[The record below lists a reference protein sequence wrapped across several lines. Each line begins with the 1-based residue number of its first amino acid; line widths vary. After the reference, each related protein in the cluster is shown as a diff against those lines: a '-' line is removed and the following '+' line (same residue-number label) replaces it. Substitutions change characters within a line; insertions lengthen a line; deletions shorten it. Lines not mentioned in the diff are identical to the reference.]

1 MTDRS
6 QPTGSHDDL
15 VQPFQI
21 EVSRLR
27 GRLIRLG
34 PVLDHILTRHDY
46 PEPVTRL
53 LGECVVM
60 AVTLASALKYDGIF
74 TLQASG
80 EGPVRT
86 LVADVTSTGDVRG
99 YARVRSETPIPE
111 GAEGASLLGRGTMA
125 FTVDQGSHTERYQGI
140 VSLTGDTLADS
151 ARHYFEQSD
160 QLQTGLKLAV
170 DKVNGDWR
178 GGSLMLQRL
187 PDNQPILVGVD
198 REEDWNRALILMES
212 ATLPELVDPALS
224 AHTLLIRLFHED
236 GVRAFPAS
244 PLAANCR
251 CSRDRMLRALSTL
264 PRHDLR
270 ALRDDGETEITCEFC
285 NSVYRLDATA
295 LEALVGD
302 ERNGSE

>member
-1 MTDRS
+1 MMDRS
-6 QPTGSHDDL
+6 PPTAPVDDL

-34 PVLDHILTRHDY
+34 PVLDQILTRHDH

-86 LVADVTSTGDVRG
+86 LVADVTTTGDVRG
-99 YARVRSETPIPE
+99 YARVRPETAIPDGVE
-111 GAEGASLLGRGTMA
+111 GAALLGRGTMA

-140 VSLTGDTLADS
+140 VALTGDTLADS

-170 DKVNGDWR
+170 DRVDGAWR

-198 REEDWNRALILMES
+198 REEDWNRALILMDS
-212 ATLPELVDPALS
+212 ATVVELVDPRLS
-224 AHTLLIRLFHED
+224 SHRLLVRLFHED

-244 PLAANCR
+244 PLTANCR

-264 PRHDLR
+264 PRDDL
-270 ALRDDGETEITCEFC
+270 LSLQQDGAAEITCEFC
-285 NSVYRLDATA
+285 NSVYRLDEAELATLA
-295 LEALVGD
+295 GD
-302 ERNGSE
+302 G

>member
-1 MTDRS
+1 MTEYS
-6 QPTGSHDDL
+6 QPTVTDDDL

-99 YARVRSETPIPE
+99 YARVRPETPIPD
-111 GAEGASLLGRGTMA
+111 GAAGTALLGHGTMA

-212 ATLPELVDPALS
+212 ATVPELVDPGLS
-224 AHTLLIRLFHED
+224 PHTLLIRLFHED

-251 CSRDRMLRALSTL
+251 CSRDRMLRALATL
-264 PRHDLR
+264 PRHDLK
-270 ALRDDGETEITCEFC
+270 ALRDDGEIEITCEFC
-285 NSVYRLDATA
+285 NSIYRLDATA
-295 LEALVGD
+295 LNALVGD
-302 ERNGSE
+302 EASGDD

>member
-1 MTDRS
+1 MDAS
-6 QPTGSHDDL
+6 QMAAPDDDT

-21 EVSRLR
+21 ELSRLR
-27 GRLIRLG
+27 GRLIRFG
-34 PVLDHILTRHDY
+34 PVLDHILTRHDH

-80 EGPVRT
+80 QGPVRT

-99 YARVRSETPIPE
+99 YARVRADTPIPE
-111 GAEGASLLGRGTMA
+111 DVEGAALLGQGTMA

-140 VSLTGDTLADS
+140 VALTGETLADS

-170 DKVNGDWR
+170 DRVDGAWR

-198 REEDWNRALILMES
+198 REEDWNRALILMDS
-212 ATLPELVDPALS
+212 ATVAELVDPRLS
-224 AHTLLIRLFHED
+224 AHRLLIRLFHED
-236 GVRAFPAS
+236 GVRAFPPS
-244 PLAANCR
+244 PLTANCR
-251 CSRDRMLRALSTL
+251 CSRDRILRALSTL
-264 PRHDLR
+264 PRHDLV
-270 ALRDDGETEITCEFC
+270 AIRDEGEAEITCEFC
-285 NSVYRLDATA
+285 NTVYRLDVAELDSLISA
-295 LEALVGD
+295 AG
-302 ERNGSE
+302 